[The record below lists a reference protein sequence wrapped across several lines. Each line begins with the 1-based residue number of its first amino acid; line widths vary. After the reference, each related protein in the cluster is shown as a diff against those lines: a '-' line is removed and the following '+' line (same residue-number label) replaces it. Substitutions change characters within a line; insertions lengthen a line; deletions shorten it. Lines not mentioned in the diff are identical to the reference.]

1 MFRCSHRGY
10 QVADVDRLC
19 PLITIAAGVDERLSY
34 PDTIIRKLGAHCMVP
49 AWPSDAGYL

>member
-1 MFRCSHRGY
+1 MIRCSHRGY

-34 PDTIIRKLGAHCMVP
+34 PDTIIRKLGAHCMVS
-49 AWPSDAGYL
+49 AWPSDADYL